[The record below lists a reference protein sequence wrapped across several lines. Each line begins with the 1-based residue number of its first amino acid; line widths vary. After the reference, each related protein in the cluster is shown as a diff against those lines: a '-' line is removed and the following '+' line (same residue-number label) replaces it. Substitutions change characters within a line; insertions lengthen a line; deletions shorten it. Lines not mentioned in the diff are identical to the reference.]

1 MQNKFPERLT
11 ELLTDNKISARTLA
25 KQIGVAASTVSAWA
39 RGAKQPTADNILAV
53 AYFFDVSA
61 DYLLG
66 KIE

>member
-1 MQNKFPERLT
+1 MQNKFSERLN
-11 ELLTDNKISARTLA
+11 ELLKENNVSARTLA

-39 RGAKQPTADNILAV
+39 RGVKQPTADNILAV